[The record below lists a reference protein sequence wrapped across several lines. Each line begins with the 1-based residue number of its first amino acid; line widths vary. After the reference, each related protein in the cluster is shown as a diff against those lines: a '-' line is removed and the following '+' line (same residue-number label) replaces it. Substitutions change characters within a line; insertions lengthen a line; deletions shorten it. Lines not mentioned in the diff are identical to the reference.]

1 MLPEEEAIRRWYLGE
16 PMPSGMSKDEQRR
29 WRQAQ
34 REAKMKR
41 LRSVGYSDGGEPR
54 PGRERS
60 EVLGSSVS
68 CFVGPAARSNAVA
81 RVLAKLDA
89 NPFAEMVLFDFV
101 GYQNY
106 RRCHHPDCERLYREF
121 LAERHLPDTPESEKS
136 FFLGELVAVNNAM
149 HDAIK
154 ARNPSIVTGTHLY
167 PVFLQEPLYGHRLK
181 FDVIGETCAWYL
193 KWPDEKIRAYA
204 ADCVTKR
211 PVEYPRSRRIPFIA
225 FTKRGWCE
233 PKSASDIERELK
245 DILAAGADELMAF
258 EMDAIVDDPEIYAVF
273 LKYCGK

>member
-1 MLPEEEAIRRWYLGE
+1 MKVKAALLAACCVAVAAAVGRDASPCQGTNATGKFRRVWTFAKLRDEEFARKIAALNVQNIGGVTTPEGLALAKKYGLRVYELVIGVEGSHQQVMLPEEEAIRRWYLGE

-106 RRCHHPDCERLYREF
+106 RRCHHPDCERLYRE
-121 LAERHLPDTPESEKS
+121 
-136 FFLGELVAVNNAM
+136 
-149 HDAIK
+149 
-154 ARNPSIVTGTHLY
+154 
-167 PVFLQEPLYGHRLK
+167 PV
-181 FDVIGETCAWYL
+181 
-193 KWPDEKIRAYA
+193 
-204 ADCVTKR
+204 
-211 PVEYPRSRRIPFIA
+211 
-225 FTKRGWCE
+225 
-233 PKSASDIERELK
+233 
-245 DILAAGADELMAF
+245 AF
-258 EMDAIVDDPEIYAVF
+258 ERGHGSWKDLRCEDERRR
-273 LKYCGK
+273 